1 MISTTAELAEGA
13 ANEECIVPVARDDFA
28 FAREYKDVIFF
39 APGEVSM
46 EEQPPLESLRAAQE
60 ALPPE
65 LKLSL
70 LIGEGGGG
78 VVYKAR
84 HLPLDIDVAVKV
96 LKQSN
101 LLQFKR
107 FQVEAANIAQLDHPN
122 IVKIRKFGVEKNNSP
137 YIVCDFIEGETLAA
151 RLSRGPVSGEEFRDI
166 FVDTL
171 KALEYAHSK
180 GLIHRDLKPSNII
193 LCAGDAAGAKLIDF
207 GISKNLLAEDQHFT
221 GTQDLIGTPQYM
233 SPEQCTNASLDAG
246 SDIYSIACI
255 MYETICGQPPFEG
268 ENALQTVLLQS
279 NALPPSLA
287 KQRQLAKIP
296 GQLLALIDRGLSK
309 TSAERPSVAE
319 MLKTLQD
326 MRIDWSVPHSSPIQR
341 QEQDSGAQRKLPM
354 IGIAVSIVG
363 LIFWGLI
370 FIHLSS
376 QPPAPRMCDGK
387 GSTEKLRSRRQ
398 PKQRLKDLK
407 ERYMSGFTEQ
417 EAIQALNEL
426 DRIREK
432 VRDEDVDAQTTK
444 YWALMLEGILRENL
458 KQHERA
464 RAVFVEAS
472 QQCQRV
478 GSPAAGE
485 SLFRLADTETKLG
498 NSGHALSI
506 INQALA
512 LKDPVSETPIEPIG
526 IDGKQEGIIQR
537 LHHLRST
544 LYLQSGKIDNAEAEL
559 IEVLNHPVDQHIAFF
574 EVVATGSLAEI
585 KHRRGRHG
593 EALDLL
599 DDGRRR
605 LTAMR
610 GDLSVAEAACSLS
623 KACVVLGEL
632 KEAQELLLLANQKAD
647 QSSFVAGRATL
658 KNEITKQL
666 EFVRLRL
673 GEDCQGGR
681 GDQRRDT
688 PAGAS

>member
-1 MISTTAELAEGA
+1 
-13 ANEECIVPVARDDFA
+13 
-28 FAREYKDVIFF
+28 
-39 APGEVSM
+39 M
-46 EEQPPLESLRAAQE
+46 EEPPPLESLRAAQE
-60 ALPPE
+60 ALPPQ

-101 LLQFKR
+101 PVQFKR

-137 YIVCDFIEGETLAA
+137 FIVCDFIDGETLAE
-151 RLSRGPVSGEEFRDI
+151 RLSRGPVNGEEFRDI

-180 GLIHRDLKPSNII
+180 GIIHRDLKPSNIM
-193 LCAGDAAGAKLIDF
+193 LCAGDAAGVKLVDF
-207 GISKNLLAEDQHFT
+207 GISKNLLAEDQHLT

-255 MYETICGQPPFEG
+255 MYETICGQPPFAG
-268 ENALQTVLLQS
+268 ESALQTVLLQS
-279 NALPPSLA
+279 NALPPSLV

-296 GQLLALIDRGLSK
+296 GQLLALIDRGLAK

-341 QEQDSGAQRKLPM
+341 QEQDAQRKLPM

-376 QPPAPRMCDGK
+376 QPPAPSMCDGK

-407 ERYMSGFTEQ
+407 DRYMSGFTEQ
-417 EAIQALNEL
+417 DAIQALNEL

-432 VRDEDVDAQTTK
+432 IRDKDVDAQTTK
-444 YWALMLEGILRENL
+444 YWARMLEGMLREDL
-458 KQHERA
+458 KQHELA
-464 RAVFVEAS
+464 RALFVEAS

-478 GSPAAGE
+478 GSPAAVE
-485 SLFRLADTETKLG
+485 SLFRVAEVETKLG
-498 NSGHALSI
+498 NSGHALTI

-512 LKDPVSETPIEPIG
+512 LKEPVSETPIDPIG
-526 IDGKQEGIIQR
+526 IDGKQGGIIQR

-544 LYLQSGKIDNAEAEL
+544 LYLKSGKIDSAEADL
-559 IEVLNHPVDQHIAFF
+559 IEVLKHPVARHIALF

-585 KHRRGRHG
+585 VHRKGRHG

-605 LTAMR
+605 LAAMR

-623 KACVVLGEL
+623 NACVVLGKL
-632 KEAQELLLLANQKAD
+632 KEAEGLLLLAKQKAD
-647 QSSFVAGRATL
+647 QSSFVTARATL
-658 KNEITKQL
+658 KNDITKRLQ
-666 EFVRLRL
+666 FVRIRL
-673 GEDCQGGR
+673 GENCRGR
-681 GDQRRDT
+681 GDQRRRT
-688 PAGAS
+688 PAGES